1 MSGAA
6 PQGDNQNAAYMGPI
20 WIVIGIFLLGFG
32 IWYFAHTQIVTG
44 FFYVKRFEI
53 AVIQFFVNV
62 LQNVKLYILNTPPDQ
77 ATFSNMTYVAEQV
90 GYYLRF
96 PIMIIVF
103 LLGSVL
109 FIKSSARR
117 YRQVYNMSS
126 LLNAEVVNWPQTTPI
141 LDKNLLKED
150 IDKGPWA
157 MAMTPMRFAKRYKL
171 LQERQDDFGEGFLA
185 KKNKISVSLIK
196 DRANRVF
203 TLQVG
208 SFWYGIDKL
217 KPHVKALYAVFAARA
232 GRDSKAAEDLLLRL
246 SLSASSKEFD
256 YSGVDELLK
265 KHGEAQAV
273 VDVTNR
279 HAYVLTVMA
288 SMIELARIDGVLP
301 TASFLWLK
309 PIDRR
314 LWFMLNSVGRQT
326 AVAEVAGSF
335 AHWLAERE
343 VEHKI
348 RMPMIERATAALE
361 EAIADIAYNSNSEY

>member
-1 MSGAA
+1 
-6 PQGDNQNAAYMGPI
+6 
-20 WIVIGIFLLGFG
+20 
-32 IWYFAHTQIVTG
+32 
-44 FFYVKRFEI
+44 
-53 AVIQFFVNV
+53 
-62 LQNVKLYILNTPPDQ
+62 
-77 ATFSNMTYVAEQV
+77 MTYVAEQV